1 MRNQDLITAFDT
13 RTLKPE
19 AFPHREHVRVA
30 WILLRQHPL
39 PEAATRFCSGLRA
52 LASSAGKPERYHE
65 TVTWAYLLLLTERIA
80 RLEGQRGDGHGATLA
95 VPGDDGDAA
104 WTRFAEANVDLLS
117 DGRGLLERWYQR
129 DTLDS
134 PLARRTFVWPDR
146 APIAFPSSPSDFPS
160 VSPSSSPSDSA
171 SRD

>member
-1 MRNQDLITAFDT
+1 MENEELVTAFET

-30 WILLRQHPL
+30 WILLRHHPL
-39 PEAATRFCSGLRA
+39 ADAGARFCGGLRA

-65 TVTWAYLLLLTERIA
+65 TVTWAYLLLINDRIA
-80 RLEGQRGDGHGATLA
+80 RLDGQATGGNGH
-95 VPGDDGDAA
+95 DAA
-104 WTRFAEANVDLLS
+104 PVEDSDAGWMHFAEANADMLS
-117 DGRGLLERWYQR
+117 DGRGLLERWYRR

-134 PLARRTFVWPDR
+134 ALARRTFVWPDR
-146 APIAFPSSPSDFPS
+146 APIPFPSSPSH
-160 VSPSSSPSDSA
+160 SPSDSV